1 VLPVLR
7 QHVVLRRSA
16 GMDIRLDAELG
27 LFVHGSP
34 SSLAQV
40 LTNVLTNCAKHAP
53 GSPVRIQAS
62 RAGDT
67 IRIRVSDFGA
77 GIEQGTEQAV
87 LERGVRGAHSNGHG
101 LGLHICQRLLLADG
115 GRIFIRPRR
124 PNEPGC
130 TVFVELPAAGAQ
142 QAHLEPAALS
152 DTS

>member
-1 VLPVLR
+1 
-7 QHVVLRRSA
+7 
-16 GMDIRLDAELG
+16 MDIRLDAELG
-27 LFVHGSP
+27 LFALGSP

-40 LTNVLTNCAKHAP
+40 ITNVLTNCAKHAP

-67 IRIRVSDFGA
+67 VRIRVSDFGA

-87 LERGVRGAHSNGHG
+87 LEMGVRGAHSNGDG
-101 LGLHICQRLLLADG
+101 LGLHICQRLLQADG

-130 TVFVELPAAGAQ
+130 TVFMDLPAAASHR
-142 QAHLEPAALS
+142 AHLEPAVLS
-152 DTS
+152 DSS